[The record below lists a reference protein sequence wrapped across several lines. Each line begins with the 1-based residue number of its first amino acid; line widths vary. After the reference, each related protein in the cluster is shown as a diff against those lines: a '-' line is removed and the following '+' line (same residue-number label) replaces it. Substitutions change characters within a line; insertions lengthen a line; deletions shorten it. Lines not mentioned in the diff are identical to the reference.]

1 MVNAWVAHVRKHVS
15 PTMTYKQA
23 MMDPKVKALYHAR
36 NSRTCARRL
45 TACEK
50 RCPPKK
56 RKPRKK

>member
-1 MVNAWVAHVRKHVS
+1 MTNAWVAHVKKHVS

-23 MMDPKVKALYHAR
+23 MMSPAVKASYHSA
-36 NSRTCARRL
+36 NSRACSRRL
-45 TACEK
+45 DACIK